1 MLADASEPRRTRERE
16 SRQPVERANE
26 KDGMD
31 HHSAPA
37 PAPKKKPTRSAA
49 PKKASRKRTGP
60 DTSRDPRETP
70 LSKRDLEVTLARFLD
85 TIEHPVQRA
94 IAPHAI
100 HAIVMFGEIHRR
112 TSRSLTFGWIDPQLA
127 IEATPIDDEHPA
139 ELASFYFAVLAAFY
153 RFRASEGAL
162 DREAADRIAGV
173 YLQAS
178 ISLANI
184 DESPQKRGRS

>member
-1 MLADASEPRRTRERE
+1 
-16 SRQPVERANE
+16 
-26 KDGMD
+26 MD
-31 HHSAPA
+31 DHSAPA
-37 PAPKKKPTRSAA
+37 PTAPKKKPTRSSA
-49 PKKASRKRTGP
+49 KKASSKRPGP

-70 LSKRDLEVTLARFLD
+70 LPKRDLEGTLARFLD

-100 HAIVMFGEIHRR
+100 HALVMFGEIHRR
-112 TSRSLTFGWIDPQLA
+112 PSRSLTFGWIDPRLA

-153 RFRASEGAL
+153 RFRANEGAL

-178 ISLANI
+178 ISLAHI
-184 DESPQKRGRS
+184 DESPEKRGRS